1 MPLSRRPS
9 LLRTRPRTRAT
20 AIITFLL
27 VALGAAVGGAAAQA
41 TPNFEP
47 KIHRV
52 NALLDKLSRQN
63 DALDEKYN
71 AAVAALHSQRKAAQA
86 AQRDAQ
92 TAAATARRA
101 HERFVEALTQ
111 QYEAGKVS
119 STGALLTSPS
129 PENYLSNL
137 STMSYLSGQFASTM
151 KDAETAR
158 ARAHAASA
166 RASQELAAARSK
178 AQQLQQRRATLVD
191 RTNKYKKL
199 LATLTERQRRAY
211 ARARAIAAAKARAAA
226 AARARAAAQQTS
238 VPSGG
243 SSVQQVVDFA
253 IAQVGKPY
261 VFGASGPDSF
271 DCSGLTMAAWAQAGV
286 QLPHLASGQYNA
298 GEHISYDQLQP
309 GDLIFLYHPIEHV
322 EIYVGPDLAVSA
334 ADPALGIVYV
344 HPSQDMADYAGAT
357 RP

>member
-1 MPLSRRPS
+1 MPSSRP
-9 LLRTRPRTRAT
+9 LLRRVLSRTRAT
-20 AIITFLL
+20 ALVTFLL
-27 VALGAAVGGAAAQA
+27 VALGATAGGVAAQA

-47 KIHRV
+47 RIHRV
-52 NALLDKLSRQN
+52 NALLDRLSKQN
-63 DALDEKYN
+63 DALDEQYN
-71 AAVAALHSQRKAAQA
+71 AAVAALDSQRKAAKTAQDEARAA
-86 AQRDAQ
+86 AQA
-92 TAAATARRA
+92 ARRA

-129 PENYLSNL
+129 PQTYLDNL
-137 STMSYLSGQFASTM
+137 STMSYLSDQFASTM
-151 KDAETAR
+151 KDAEQAR
-158 ARAHAASA
+158 ARAHAAA
-166 RASQELAAARSK
+166 AHASRELAAARVK
-178 AQQLQQRRATLVD
+178 AKQLQQRRAAIVA
-191 RTNKYKKL
+191 RTQKYKQL
-199 LATLTERQRRAY
+199 LATLTEKQRRAY

-226 AARARAAAQQTS
+226 AARARAAAAQPTS
-238 VPSGG
+238 SG
-243 SSVQQVVDFA
+243 SSVQQVVDYA

-286 QLPHLASGQYNA
+286 ALPHLASGQYNV
-298 GEHISYDQLQP
+298 GQHISYDQLQP